1 MALPVS
7 SSTEFQDDERRIGR
21 KSLEMFLDV
30 VLRLEEFEICQEKM
44 LRNNYFVTI
53 ESEAPKEI
61 YYHRT
66 ANYDRRSF
74 LI

>member
-1 MALPVS
+1 
-7 SSTEFQDDERRIGR
+7 
-21 KSLEMFLDV
+21 MFLDV